1 MATIFEN
8 LITLK
13 FIMRFTL
20 KKELLQKLIIQT
32 NLWKTHKQNANFQ
45 NTKIKNSLLI
55 TQNPLLKK
63 EKTED

>member
-8 LITLK
+8 LIILK

-20 KKELLQKLIIQT
+20 KKLLQKLIIQT
-32 NLWKTHKQNANFQ
+32 NFWKTHKQNANFQ
-45 NTKIKNSLLI
+45 NTKIENSLLI

>member
-8 LITLK
+8 LIILK

-32 NLWKTHKQNANFQ
+32 NFWKTHKQNANFQ
-45 NTKIKNSLLI
+45 NTKIENSLLI